1 MKKYWFCI
9 SAFYLC
15 FNILS
20 KCKEIENK
28 SLELL
33 AGYKRDESSGNS
45 FKNREAEGKHDI
57 KINNGSNYNE
67 YSFLSLKAS
76 SIFNQHYVAKLINT
90 ILYRGLLIKGK
101 FHKNV
106 AIYESLSRTNYF
118 FYLTVLNKKNVKRIV
133 KLISRAH
140 DSRKKHDVFRRQ
152 LIAYFDSPPFPLD
165 NAFKN
170 EMDHALM
177 IYKKAKTDAYWG
189 MVDALKNDGLLLA
202 RTFMSV
208 SFVQS
213 LRGIIGVINHEL
225 IDLCFSNAYLY
236 NHIASFDKLIMNN
249 TFGVIMSY
257 VFKSL
262 LLFFYPLVIP
272 FRGAFAFALSSFC
285 ISQLSK
291 IVFLIYRNIKRLAR
305 ISYRKLYSTILKF
318 NVLKFPE
325 LQPYASK
332 LLYGDALILVS
343 KIWKLSY
350 VNVTQHLT
358 GKNLTPVLNNL
369 FEKNLGTGFFEFSNS
384 LFKYVIDSMEGMQ
397 LISTKE
403 ADLDKEAQYNTQT
416 FKRILMILKITRK
429 VLYYEESYMRL
440 AVANLLTKIYTL
452 LFVNVNYISKMA
464 PKEFFHADVESEFR
478 YIYEDQV
485 YELFLQRISSDIIR
499 KPFIKRNIK
508 RINRGSIEFT
518 LSLIKIKLLHYK
530 PSLKFPYGSLYF
542 DEPLKKQLNASMKLI
557 IVGSTGI
564 IASLVNYGEK
574 YEILKKCPLEIA
586 KNLNQTCNYSTFDV
600 KKLLFPL
607 NIFINLLIPL
617 FLNYNDIMINKDIIE
632 HMVSFFKVILDSK
645 DLYLYQYLKNVV
657 DTIKK
662 AEGADLAEVNYDEEI
677 DKLVLDEIH
686 KVIDEVNN
694 EKNNSLIFNNYSM
707 KNNDLYLHNKDGHLF
722 KFLFND
728 SNKKDSFSRLVH
740 MHYYR
745 NPLSFQVPLI
755 KFEPSNRNDGSL
767 VVGSFLD
774 KFEGKLSGCY
784 MCLKEDDDV
793 LVVDLIHHVLWASGV
808 DRFSAYIFSSMVGA
822 VKQYFHQGVS
832 WNRAL
837 LNMLPTEFYE
847 VYRVFMEKTPQPKDR
862 SQNIFIKRIK
872 KYRFNL
878 NQTSF
883 SKMFKIFLEN
893 VLNKVNFFNTEE
905 ATIILIMSALYS
917 LYKNIEKHEI
927 PSSETYKLYQQK
939 LIEVYYPVKYYAH
952 HYESYTMHLLK
963 EKQKEYVTDD
973 ESEGENKSDEDK
985 KDATVSPSEQTDD
998 KELEKP
1004 PKPKK
1009 EKIQI
1014 ELPLD
1019 DELVQNTKSLL
1030 QEAES
1035 REEER
1040 NKIIDEIESKHGQL
1054 PHKENFPHLPPKCMF
1069 LLYYD
1074 FAPFIKDNIKGIEQV
1089 SNNLTGSTIDM
1100 KNVRNID
1107 LVQTEKTQYASID
1120 EKNLIKI
1127 LCGTF
1132 LFLKKENISIEDIFK
1147 FNHAN
1152 DAVKHL
1158 LIIVSLLRIEKKTNR
1173 YSWKKFLTLE
1183 KFLDQRE
1190 KIYKTPMKYLYL
1202 KLLNVKRVFGFTH
1215 RKLLMALGKRIK
1227 GKRFMNILRY
1237 TTFFEILE
1245 NAESIN
1251 SIYPRAY
1258 IKFEDILMFSNVFHK
1273 FKFPIIRYTSSQETV
1288 RTMLNNFKLSPN
1300 TSINN
1305 EKMILRIYNIIN
1317 LIIKKKYNYDLN
1329 ELRKD
1334 KKYFEVH
1341 AQNKSE
1347 HILNDIKI
1355 KPIVDQY
1362 LSQLIG
1368 FIKLL
1373 TDMRFTNFLFLR
1385 NFYVFIKF
1393 YAVTGDLDYSMNSSV
1408 FYLASRNYLN
1418 FILNSIVEF
1427 ENFKKFMEKIKR
1439 NNNIKKFPIDHYN
1452 FQTECYSVDDIKTYV
1467 FIPEDKEKINKYYE
1481 IMGYDINSFYK
1492 NYLLIDLF
1500 YDDLDKKNLDTYY
1513 QKIANATDYNIGPTS
1528 DIYIPGGRKSNRV
1541 IPNNDVEMLNETVQ
1555 NYIYLEKF
1563 LDKTNIPSIPFVDFN
1578 IAQDKNGVS
1587 FNFTNRA
1594 TTPPFYKEN
1603 ILDQFDI
1610 IGKSIIGK
1618 YYQKVKCSFVTYPFN
1633 LYYWLVLNPG
1643 KPRVETV
1650 GNVGLIKEADLMSKT
1665 DEEKELEEQ
1674 KLDEQLVED
1683 LFKEEAEAEEDLM
1696 EEEENWDDTT
1706 ASEADISESEFED
1719 DLVHVGKDSK
1729 PDDDTLSYVSAASDL
1744 STGSFESVASG
1755 ASNASTAT
1763 LGSASSNSN
1772 ASIDTLGSA
1781 ASNASTVTLG
1791 SAASNAST
1799 ATLGSASSNSN
1810 ASTATLG
1817 SASSNSNASTA
1828 TLQSASSGGS
1838 TISGST
1844 TSVNFLQ
1851 TASQEDTDWEHGI
1864 FQVEKESE
1872 MKKKFNQTN
1881 GVSFL
1886 QKKEMNP
1893 LPFVDTMI
1901 EEKNNNTNKENY
1913 GYFNRPY
1920 NMYVNKTNI
1929 YRNFSVIMK
1938 IVHTII
1944 SLNKFS
1950 VVSPVEIIKKGLKI
1964 MKGKNKFIKNHHL
1977 NPFINK
1983 MLLDINE
1990 TVQKLKSSSEKGFIG
2005 SKTDIISLYRIVEFQ
2020 LFNEFLI
2027 YPPMKR
2033 LTDRELRY
2041 VLQVINEGYASHI
2054 MKVKSK
2060 LKREHVVKDKIVR
2073 FLNTFKE
2080 YRNLFDDIAID
2091 RLVQMF
2097 EESLDC
2103 KDIKCFDLLFNS
2115 FITHRYNNIIMSL
2128 TNKSETFNVLGE
2140 IFKDPAA
2147 LTEVRVQVHETY
2159 VEPSRRQNV
2168 YQDFQLESNVVLHP
2182 KLTYNELLFSSLE
2195 LSKKI
2200 EIWNSMYTLFNIR
2213 HIYVNI
2219 GYLLL
2224 GVKYHIK
2231 RSHRVF
2237 LHTFKFLGW
2246 LRKNK
2251 KNEIYIP

>member
-1 MKKYWFCI
+1 MKKYWFYI
-9 SAFYLC
+9 SAFYLS

-20 KCKEIENK
+20 KCKELENK
-28 SLELL
+28 NFQPLV
-33 AGYKRDESSGNS
+33 GYKRDDSAGND
-45 FKNREAEGKHDI
+45 FKNREAEGNHHVKI
-57 KINNGSNYNE
+57 KNGSNYNE
-67 YSFLSLKAS
+67 YSFLSLKGG
-76 SIFNQHYVAKLINT
+76 SIFNQYYVAKLINT
-90 ILYRGLLIKGK
+90 ILYRGLLIKGE

-118 FYLTVLNKKNVKRIV
+118 FYLTVMNQKNVRSIV
-133 KLISRAH
+133 RLISRAH
-140 DSRKKHDVFRRQ
+140 DSRKKHDVFRKQ
-152 LIAYFDSPPFPLD
+152 LIANFDSPPFPLD

-189 MVDALKNDGLLLA
+189 MVDGLKNDGLLLA

-213 LRGIIGVINHEL
+213 LRGIIGVINYEL
-225 IDLCFSNAYLY
+225 IDLCFSKAYLY
-236 NHIASFDKLIMNN
+236 NNIASFDKLLMNN
-249 TFGVIMSY
+249 TYGVIMSY

-272 FRGAFAFALSSFC
+272 FRGAFSFALSSFC
-285 ISQLSK
+285 ITQLSK
-291 IVFLIYRNIKRLAR
+291 IVFLIYRNIKRLVR

-325 LQPYASK
+325 LEPYASK

-350 VNVTQHLT
+350 VNVTQHLS
-358 GKNLTPVLNNL
+358 GKNLTPILNNL
-369 FEKNLGTGFFEFSNS
+369 FDKNLGTGFFEFSNS

-397 LISTKE
+397 LISRQHLAPSLHHYYLPTLQLTHVITFYNAQTKE

-452 LFVNVNYISKMA
+452 LFVNVNYISKMP
-464 PKEFFHADVESEFR
+464 PKEFFNADVESEFR

-485 YELFLQRISSDIIR
+485 YEMFLQRISSDIMR
-499 KPFIKRNIK
+499 KPFLKRNIK

-530 PSLKFPYGSLYF
+530 PSLKFPYASLYF

-557 IVGSTGI
+557 IIGSTGI
-564 IASLVNYGEK
+564 IANLVNYGEK

-586 KNLNQTCNYSTFDV
+586 KNLNQICNYSTFDV
-600 KKLLFPL
+600 KKMLFPL

-617 FLNYNDIMINKDIIE
+617 FLNYNDILINKDIIE
-632 HMVSFFKVILDSK
+632 HMISFFKVILDSK

-662 AEGADLAEVNYDEEI
+662 TEGVDLEQVNYDEEI
-677 DKLVLDEIH
+677 EKVVLEEIH

-694 EKNNSLIFNNYSM
+694 EKNSSLVFSNYSM
-707 KNNDLYLHNKDGHLF
+707 KNNDLYLHNKDGQLF
-722 KFLFND
+722 KFLFKD
-728 SNKKDSFSRLVH
+728 SYKKESFSRLVH
-740 MHYYR
+740 MHDYR

-755 KFEPSNRNDGSL
+755 KFEPSNRNDGNL
-767 VVGSFLD
+767 LVGSFLD
-774 KFEGKLSGCY
+774 KFEGKLTGCY

-808 DRFSAYIFSSMVGA
+808 DRFSAYIFSSMIGA

-837 LNMLPTEFYE
+837 LSMVPTEFYE
-847 VYRVFMEKTPQPKDR
+847 VHRLFMEKTPHPKDR
-862 SQNIFIKRIK
+862 SENIFIRRIR

-878 NQTSF
+878 NQTTF
-883 SKMFKIFLEN
+883 SKMFKVFLEN

-905 ATIILIMSALYS
+905 ATIIVMMSALYS

-927 PSSETYKLYQQK
+927 PTSETYKLYQQK
-939 LIEVYYPVKYYAH
+939 LIEVYYKVEYYAH
-952 HYESYTMHLLK
+952 NYETHTMHMLE
-963 EKQKEYVTDD
+963 EKQKEYATED
-973 ESEGENKSDEDK
+973 ESEGENKNDK
-985 KDATVSPSEQTDD
+985 NKKGGTVSPSEQSHG
-998 KELEKP
+998 KEGEKP
-1004 PKPKK
+1004 PKPQN
-1009 EKIQI
+1009 EEVQI

-1019 DELVQNTKSLL
+1019 DELVQKTKAFQ
-1030 QEAES
+1030 QEVES
-1035 REEER
+1035 RKEER
-1040 NKIIDEIESKHGQL
+1040 YKIIDEIESKHGEL
-1054 PHKENFPHLPPKCMF
+1054 PNRKKFPHLPTKCLF

-1074 FAPFIKDNIKGIEQV
+1074 FAPFIKDNLRGIDQV
-1089 SNNLTGSTIDM
+1089 TNNINGSTIDM
-1100 KNVRNID
+1100 KNVRNMN
-1107 LVQTEKTQYASID
+1107 LVQTDKTQYAPID
-1120 EKNLIKI
+1120 HKNLIKI
-1127 LCGTF
+1127 LCGTY
-1132 LFLKKENISIEDIFK
+1132 LFLKKENISIDDIFK
-1147 FNHAN
+1147 FTYAN
-1152 DAVKHL
+1152 EAVKHL
-1158 LIIVSLLRIEKKTNR
+1158 LIIMSLLRIEKKTGR
-1173 YSWKKFLTLE
+1173 YTWRKFLTLE

-1190 KIYKTPMKYLYL
+1190 RIYKAPMKYLYL
-1202 KLLNVKRVFGFTH
+1202 KLLNVKRVFGFTR
-1215 RKLLMALGKRIK
+1215 RKLLMSLGKKIK

-1237 TTFFEILE
+1237 TAFFEILE

-1251 SIYPRAY
+1251 SVYPWVF
-1258 IKFEDILMFSNVFHK
+1258 IKFDDIMMFSNVFHK

-1305 EKMILRIYNIIN
+1305 EEIILRIYNIIK
-1317 LIIKKKYNYDLN
+1317 LIIKKKYDYDLN

-1334 KKYFEVH
+1334 KKYFDMH
-1341 AQNKSE
+1341 SQNKSE
-1347 HILNDIKI
+1347 HILNDIKM

-1368 FIKLL
+1368 FMKLL

-1418 FILNSIVEF
+1418 FILNSIIEF

-1439 NNNIKKFPIDHYN
+1439 NNNIKKYPIDHFN
-1452 FQTECYSVDDIKTYV
+1452 FHTECYAVDDIKTYV
-1467 FIPEDKEKINKYYE
+1467 FIPEDKEKINKYYQ
-1481 IMGYDINSFYK
+1481 IMSYDISSFYK

-1500 YDDLDKKNLDTYY
+1500 YDDLDIKNLDTYY
-1513 QKIANATDYNIGPTS
+1513 QKIEDATDYNIGPTS
-1528 DIYIPGGRKSNRV
+1528 DIYIPGGRKRNRV
-1541 IPNNDVEMLNETVQ
+1541 ISNNDVEMISKTVQ

-1563 LDKTNIPSIPFVDFN
+1563 LDKTNIPSIPFGDFN
-1578 IAQDKNGVS
+1578 IARDVNGFS

-1618 YYQKVKCSFVTYPFN
+1618 YYQKVKCSFVNYPFN

-1643 KPRVETV
+1643 KPRIETV

-1665 DEEKELEEQ
+1665 DEEKALEQQ

-1683 LFKEEAEAEEDLM
+1683 LFKEEVEPEEDVL
-1696 EEEENWDDTT
+1696 EGDENWDDTT
-1706 ASEADISESEFED
+1706 ASGADITESEFED
-1719 DLVHVGKDSK
+1719 DFVHVGKGSKQDEDS
-1729 PDDDTLSYVSAASDL
+1729 LSYVSAASDL
-1744 STGSFESVASG
+1744 STGSFESVASAASKG
-1755 ASNASTAT
+1755 STTTVGSASSRASNTTLGSATSRGSTTT
-1763 LGSASSNSN
+1763 LGSASSSR
-1772 ASIDTLGSA
+1772 
-1781 ASNASTVTLG
+1781 
-1791 SAASNAST
+1791 
-1799 ATLGSASSNSN
+1799 
-1810 ASTATLG
+1810 
-1817 SASSNSNASTA
+1817 
-1828 TLQSASSGGS
+1828 S
-1838 TISGST
+1838 TIPGST
-1844 TSVNFLQ
+1844 TSMNFLQ
-1851 TASQEDTDWEHGI
+1851 TDSKEDANWKRGI
-1864 FQVEKESE
+1864 FQATNESE
-1872 MKKKFNQTN
+1872 SRKKSNQTN
-1881 GVSFL
+1881 DLSFL
-1886 QKKEMNP
+1886 QRSEINP

-1901 EEKNNNTNKENY
+1901 HQRSNTSKENY

-1929 YRNFSVIMK
+1929 FRNFSVIMK
-1938 IVHTII
+1938 IVHSII

-1950 VVSPVEIIKKGLKI
+1950 VVSPVEVIKKGLHI
-1964 MKGKNKFIKNHHL
+1964 MKMKNKFLKSHHL

-1983 MLLDINE
+1983 MLLDINDV
-1990 TVQKLKSSSEKGFIG
+1990 VQKLKSSSEKGFIG
-2005 SKTDIISLYRIVEFQ
+2005 SRTDIISLYRIVEFQ
-2020 LFNEFLI
+2020 LFNEFVI
-2027 YPPMKR
+2027 YPPLKR
-2033 LTDRELRY
+2033 LTDRELHY
-2041 VLQVINEGYASHI
+2041 VLQVINEGYAFHI
-2054 MKVKSK
+2054 MKVKNM
-2060 LKREHVVKDKIVR
+2060 LKRELVVKEKIVR
-2073 FLNTFKE
+2073 LLNKFKE
-2080 YRNLFDDIAID
+2080 YRGFFDDTAVD

-2097 EESLDC
+2097 QESLDC
-2103 KDIKCFDLLFNS
+2103 KDIKCFDLIFNN
-2115 FITHRYNNIIMSL
+2115 FITHRYNNIIMHV
-2128 TNKSETFNVLGE
+2128 TNSSETFNVLGA
-2140 IFKDPAA
+2140 IFKNAEA
-2147 LTEVRVQVHETY
+2147 LAEVRVQVHETY
-2159 VEPSRRQNV
+2159 IEPSRRQNM
-2168 YQDFQLESNVVLHP
+2168 YQNFQLESNVVLHP

-2200 EIWNSMYTLFNIR
+2200 ELWNSMYTLFNIR
-2213 HIYVNI
+2213 HLYVNI

-2224 GVKYHIK
+2224 GFKYHMK
-2231 RSHRVF
+2231 RSHKIF

-2251 KNEIYIP
+2251 RDEIYIP